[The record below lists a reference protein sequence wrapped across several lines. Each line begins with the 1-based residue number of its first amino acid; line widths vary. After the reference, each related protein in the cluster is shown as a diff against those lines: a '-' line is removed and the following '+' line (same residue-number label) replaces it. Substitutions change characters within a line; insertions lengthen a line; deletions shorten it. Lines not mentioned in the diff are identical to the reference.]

1 KRRLRY
7 DDIDEET
14 YALLRQ
20 ARQILERE
28 LGERLD
34 DNSMLRTF
42 ARLVVDGARSPERT
56 HAPYQVAVTVCEL
69 CKRGWQDGGGITVE
83 MSPDKLEAA
92 LCDAQHIGA
101 VDDAVGTAEHIG
113 SNREHETRTAERELA
128 QRPSATRD
136 ASPAKQTGPRGT

>member
-1 KRRLRY
+1 PGDAPADPVEPKLRKRRLRY
-7 DDIDEET
+7 DDTDEET

-20 ARQILERE
+20 ARPIAERE

-34 DNSMLRTF
+34 DTSRLRPS
-42 ARLVVDGARSPERT
+42 ARPVAGGARPPGRT
-56 HAPYQVAVTVCEL
+56 RAPYQVAVTGCER

-101 VDDAVGTAEHIG
+101 VDDAVGSVEHTPCSREETGTAEH
-113 SNREHETRTAERELA
+113 SVRELVV
-128 QRPSATRD
+128 RH
-136 ASPAKQTGPRGT
+136 